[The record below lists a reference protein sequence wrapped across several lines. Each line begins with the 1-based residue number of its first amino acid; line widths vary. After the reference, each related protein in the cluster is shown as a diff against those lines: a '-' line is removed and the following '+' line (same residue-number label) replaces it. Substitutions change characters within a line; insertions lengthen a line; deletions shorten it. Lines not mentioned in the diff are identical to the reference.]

1 MTDGD
6 LDPKFVGQH
15 LQFALPQAQTGAV
28 AAATVSVDQQLLCTW
43 ITRSADLAPPAA
55 DARDGELS
63 GVGADA
69 DIDEASIGG
78 NVVYTIRH
86 RLAEFGNGKVMHPDR
101 LRLPFGPQFTAGIFE
116 VADKLF
122 LLRVDGDH
130 RLPGG
135 LECFHLGVDMLE
147 LSVAIGVVGTFAGL
161 AVGLQA
167 EVETFQ
173 QPANQLL
180 TGDEAPLG
188 QRRGEMAL
196 AQADPPQRSLGVTAD
211 RRLHQFIQSFQDPG
225 LDLDRG
231 LLSAPL
237 RRTRS
242 LHRTAPDRRS
252 ARPRPMVLRAIP
264 VVRETAAIPPRPAA
278 RASLAAN
285 RRRSLSLRNG
295 SSASKRAWMASRSI
309 IPQA

>member
-180 TGDEAPLG
+180 TGDEA
-188 QRRGEMAL
+188 RL
-196 AQADPPQRSLGVTAD
+196 ASAAERWRWLRLTHRNAASGSPRIDGSTSSFKASKIPGCVSIAGFCPP
-211 RRLHQFIQSFQDPG
+211 
-225 LDLDRG
+225 
-231 LLSAPL
+231 PL

-242 LHRTAPDRRS
+242 PHRTAPDRRS

-264 VVRETAAIPPRPAA
+264 VVCETAAIPPRPAA

-295 SSASKRAWMASRSI
+295 PSAL
-309 IPQA
+309 